1 MKENDLPEENG
12 GFESMDVQNNVLETE
27 NSGTLESD
35 GASETRVT
43 TNEVK
48 FFVHDMQEYREM
60 RRERLKRRKR
70 FLLIFTII
78 YFLGVFLLFSFLKT
92 PENTFYEKAPIK
104 AAMQKAIKSGC
115 ELSSVKHIYDTR
127 LREKKY
133 FLFLPNSEK
142 DYYEESYPLSKIL
155 KDLLVD
161 YYIKTEKAATSNDT
175 VYFNSLIKMIEEN
188 EKHNPFDNLEDNQKY
203 NFQNIQE
210 KLDSTYEKVKPD
222 VIKIADEMNSR
233 NQLIARYLNR
243 AESSYYISIAAL
255 LITIILAGYQIF
267 QNYNSD
273 KRISDKLEGLL
284 SKLSNKKNDKEKLA

>member
-1 MKENDLPEENG
+1 M
-12 GFESMDVQNNVLETE
+12 
-27 NSGTLESD
+27 
-35 GASETRVT
+35 
-43 TNEVK
+43 
-48 FFVHDMQEYREM
+48 
-60 RRERLKRRKR
+60 
-70 FLLIFTII
+70 
-78 YFLGVFLLFSFLKT
+78 
-92 PENTFYEKAPIK
+92 
-104 AAMQKAIKSGC
+104 
-115 ELSSVKHIYDTR
+115 
-127 LREKKY
+127 
-133 FLFLPNSEK
+133 PNSEK

>member
-1 MKENDLPEENG
+1 
-12 GFESMDVQNNVLETE
+12 
-27 NSGTLESD
+27 
-35 GASETRVT
+35 
-43 TNEVK
+43 
-48 FFVHDMQEYREM
+48 
-60 RRERLKRRKR
+60 
-70 FLLIFTII
+70 
-78 YFLGVFLLFSFLKT
+78 
-92 PENTFYEKAPIK
+92 
-104 AAMQKAIKSGC
+104 
-115 ELSSVKHIYDTR
+115 
-127 LREKKY
+127 
-133 FLFLPNSEK
+133 
-142 DYYEESYPLSKIL
+142 
-155 KDLLVD
+155 
-161 YYIKTEKAATSNDT
+161 
-175 VYFNSLIKMIEEN
+175 MIEEN